1 MALRSLLR
9 WTVAVAILALV
20 PSVGQA
26 QLQSAAGV
34 VVDADNVLRVRTYED
49 PTGELARERFNA
61 AKASLNP
68 QVAVPSDRRCIS
80 LNRLEKA
87 IEQQLA
93 EGKQPNEEMKYLGG
107 LTRIQYVFYYPE
119 TKDIVIAGPAEGW
132 MIDLSGRAVG
142 LKSGRAVIELQD
154 LIVAL
159 RAFGP
164 KNDNGGSSEEGGPVI
179 GCSIDPTQEGLQQ
192 MQAFLQQLGGRATP
206 NDTDFIVDGLRTALG
221 LQKVRVMGVS
231 PKTHF
236 AQVLVEADYR
246 MKLIGIGLEQPP
258 VKMVSYVDRAQ
269 PRDVG
274 RNALQRWYFTPD
286 YQCVKVTDDGAAM
299 ELVGDGVKLIGED
312 ELVSSD
318 GQRAAS
324 GRVDRASQ
332 AFVTGFTQR
341 YPQLA
346 DRVPVYAQL
355 RNLVDLTIA
364 AAYLREHDLFGQAGW
379 TMPLFSNEAAYP
391 VETCNAPVEVE
402 TAVTSVWRGNKL
414 MTPVGGGVVIKP
426 EEALISTNLLK
437 DEKGELQ
444 KAHQEQDLSKLAE
457 GQWWWD

>member
-1 MALRSLLR
+1 MGVRNVLRGVAA
-9 WTVAVAILALV
+9 VAVVALL
-20 PSVGQA
+20 PSVGSA
-26 QLQSAAGV
+26 QLQQAAGV
-34 VVDADNVLRVRTYED
+34 VVDADHVLRVRTYED
-49 PTGELARERFNA
+49 PTGELSRERFNA

-68 QVAVPSDRRCIS
+68 EVAVPSKLRKIS
-80 LNRLEKA
+80 LNRLERA
-87 IEQQLA
+87 IQRQLA
-93 EGKQPNEEMKYLGG
+93 EGKQPTEEMKYLAG
-107 LTRIQYVFYYPE
+107 LSRVRYVFYYPE
-119 TKDIVIAGPAEGW
+119 TKDIVLAGPAEGW
-132 MIDLSGRAVG
+132 MIDLSGRPVG
-142 LKSGRAVIELQD
+142 LQSGRAIVELQD

-159 RAFGP
+159 RAFAP
-164 KNDNGGSSEEGGPVI
+164 KEDASEEPPVI

-206 NDTDFIVDGLRTALG
+206 NDTDYIVDGLRTALG

-258 VKMVSYVDRAQ
+258 IKLASYVDRAQ

-286 YQCVKVTDDGAAM
+286 YQCVKVSAEGDAM
-299 ELVGDGVKLIGED
+299 ELVGDGVKLVGED
-312 ELVSSD
+312 ELVTTD
-318 GQRAAS
+318 GQRTS
-324 GRVDRASQ
+324 GGRVDRASQ
-332 AFVTGFTQR
+332 AFVHGFTKS

-364 AAYLREHDLFGQAGW
+364 AAYLREHDLFGQADW
-379 TMPLFSNEAAYP
+379 KMPVFSDEAAYP

-414 MTPVGGGVVIKP
+414 MTPVGGGVVIEP
-426 EEALISTNLLK
+426 HEALVSTNLLQ
-437 DEKGELQ
+437 DDKGEV
-444 KAHQEQDLSKLAE
+444 KKVRDEQNLSKLVE